1 MFTFTLTSQN
11 GERVFRMR
19 TRGAR
24 PGAFSRREF
33 IENVFPLKNSANL
46 ASEKRLRII
55 TCSLW

>member
-19 TRGAR
+19 MRGAR
-24 PGAFSRREF
+24 PGSFSRREL

-46 ASEKRLRII
+46 ASKKRLK
-55 TCSLW
+55 